1 MLGGRQSTT
10 RGVAGD
16 GERHAARSVVAHVAQ
31 HAPVHPLTAGAGRG
45 GLPVPPEQG

>member
-1 MLGGRQSTT
+1 MLGGRQSTN

-16 GERHAARSVVAHVAQ
+16 GERHAARPVVASAAQ
-31 HAPVHPLTAGAGRG
+31 RAPVHLLTAGAGRG